1 MTRFV
6 LLAVLL
12 LVVVWAF
19 SRFLDGIIEAF
30 GGLPNRSRSKTPV
43 KLVRDPV
50 CGTWIA
56 PQNSL
61 GLRAGDVTHYFC
73 SDQCRD
79 LFRKN
84 KSTAPGS

>member
-1 MTRFV
+1 VTRFV

-19 SRFLDGIIEAF
+19 SRLVDGIIEAF
-30 GGLPNRSRSKTPV
+30 GGLPQRSRSKAPV

-50 CGTWIA
+50 CGTWVA
-56 PQNSL
+56 PHNSL

-73 SDQCRD
+73 SDRCRD
-79 LFRKN
+79 AFRS
-84 KSTAPGS
+84 KS